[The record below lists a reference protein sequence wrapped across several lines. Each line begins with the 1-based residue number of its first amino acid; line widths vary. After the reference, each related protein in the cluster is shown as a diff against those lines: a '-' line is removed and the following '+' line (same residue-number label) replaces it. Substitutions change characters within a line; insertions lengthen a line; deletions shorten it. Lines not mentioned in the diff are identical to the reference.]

1 MLLVDVSTGREIFGS
16 HEHELLRPASLTKIL
31 TAMIAADWLP
41 PATLVR
47 VSSRAASVAPD
58 KVGMKAGQRWRLTIA
73 LHALLISSSNDA
85 AYALAEQVGGSVPRF
100 AALMATAGAQLGMK
114 DHPVFRDPAGLDG
127 RDGAG
132 GGNLMSA
139 WDVAIAARALMA
151 NPRLAAIVRMKTY
164 RFTGPDRIVYQL
176 ASHNLGFLNSYPG
189 AIGIKTGYTVP
200 AGVCV
205 AEEAVRGGR
214 AMLAI
219 VMNGVSPDQTAA
231 MLLDKGFATPATAEA
246 RRPQLPAV
254 REPQPVHPAPVR
266 TQPRWPPP
274 RPVVAAAVPGAATA
288 QAPTGGSHQPAAVLG
303 VLGGAVVLGVGA
315 GLAARRLVR
324 RRRHD
329 PAGA

>member
-1 MLLVDVSTGREIFGS
+1 
-16 HEHELLRPASLTKIL
+16 
-31 TAMIAADWLP
+31 
-41 PATLVR
+41 
-47 VSSRAASVAPD
+47 
-58 KVGMKAGQRWRLTIA
+58 
-73 LHALLISSSNDA
+73 
-85 AYALAEQVGGSVPRF
+85 
-100 AALMATAGAQLGMK
+100 
-114 DHPVFRDPAGLDG
+114 
-127 RDGAG
+127 
-132 GGNLMSA
+132 MSA

-151 NPRLAAIVRMKTY
+151 NPGLAAIVGMKTY

-231 MLLDKGFATPATAEA
+231 MLLDKGFATPATGEA

-254 REPQPVHPAPVR
+254 REPRPVDPAPVR

-274 RPVVAAAVPGAATA
+274 RPVVAAASPGAAAA
-288 QAPTGGSHQPAAVLG
+288 QAPMSGSQQPAAVLG
-303 VLGGAVVLGVGA
+303 VLGGAAVLGVGA
-315 GLAARRLVR
+315 GLACRRLVR